1 MERVPAFRS
10 PNPDPISQSRSDLP
24 IQIRSRSV
32 GLRQLKAVKSMSN
45 DRCVSHYLPL
55 IAYVAPRQM
64 ARRGDLWPYSTR
76 AVEARGG
83 RYKRISRKVAHRK
96 RSALDIKAVQ
106 NLRLGTV
113 SFKKTSYNSSRTLQM
128 SRVGSHACRRNRRT
142 DRMDVRAYRPPDAR
156 PLAATSRSG
165 KLPSCH
171 RWGSFSPPM
180 RSLLCLSALPAFSA
194 HRLLDF
200 LPRRFFLLPPLP
212 PPPQLCKLWSV
223 NLCTFPY
230 RIGA

>member
-1 MERVPAFRS
+1 
-10 PNPDPISQSRSDLP
+10 
-24 IQIRSRSV
+24 
-32 GLRQLKAVKSMSN
+32 MSN

-83 RYKRISRKVAHRK
+83 RYKRIWRKVAHRK

-128 SRVGSHACRRNRRT
+128 SRVACMQEESAHGSHGRSRLSTTGRKTLSRDLPKWEAT
-142 DRMDVRAYRPPDAR
+142 ELPPMGQLLDPDA
-156 PLAATSRSG
+156 LAVMLERAAG
-165 KLPSCH
+165 
-171 RWGSFSPPM
+171 F
-180 RSLLCLSALPAFSA
+180 FSA
-194 HRLLDF
+194 PSAGFSTEAVLLA
-200 LPRRFFLLPPLP
+200 
-212 PPPQLCKLWSV
+212 STSTTTASAV
-223 NLCTFPY
+223 
-230 RIGA
+230 